1 MTAATAGTEW
11 RKFWTLPIAA
21 ALGYATSV
29 IHIYGLSPY
38 VVPVSEGFGW
48 QRSTVTFG
56 ITIAT
61 LISGLFAVPI
71 GMLVDRVGPRPI
83 GIAGVALLC
92 AAFALI
98 GFASTADE
106 WRWYLLWTVL
116 AFATLPVQATIWTAA
131 VATRFEAS
139 RGLAFAITLCGASV
153 AQALFPWLG
162 TELIAAHGWQ
172 TAMMLQAAIWAAIA
186 LPVIMLFFRGARDVK
201 AHVHEGEEVAAAA
214 APGYAEGLGFVEG
227 LKSSIYV
234 RLLIASVL
242 FTFVAL
248 ALVVNFIAIQTD
260 SGMEATQAGA
270 LAFWIGIFAIFGRL
284 GTGFLL
290 DRLPANYVGA
300 AIFCLPIMACFSFLY
315 LGTDA
320 AFLSAALI
328 GLTVGAEVDVIVYL
342 ATRHFGL
349 KAFGALYGGLLVALS
364 IGTATGPLFAANT
377 FDRTGNYDQFFWI
390 SIGCMAVSVLCLGS
404 LPRPAFGNEKS

>member
-1 MTAATAGTEW
+1 MTATGARSEW
-11 RKFWTLPIAA
+11 SRYWTLPVAA

-29 IHIYGLSPY
+29 IHIYGLGPF
-38 VVPVSEGFGW
+38 VVPISEAFEW
-48 QRSTVTFG
+48 PRTTVTLG

-92 AAFALI
+92 GAFALL
-98 GFASTADE
+98 GYAANGEETN
-106 WRWYLLWTVL
+106 WYLLWIVI

-153 AQALFPWLG
+153 AQAVFPWLG
-162 TELIAAHGWQ
+162 TQLIAAYGWQ
-172 TAMMLQAAIWAAIA
+172 QAMVLQGAIWAAIA
-186 LPVIMLFFRGARDVK
+186 LPVIILFFRGARDVK
-201 AHVHEGEEVAAAA
+201 AEPQTGEEVAAAA
-214 APGYAEGLGFVEG
+214 APGQPEGLTFVDG
-227 LKSSIYV
+227 LKSTVYL

-270 LAFWIGIFAIFGRL
+270 LAFWIGIFAIVGRL

-290 DRLPANYVGA
+290 DRLPGNYVGA
-300 AIFCLPIMACFSFLY
+300 AIFCLPILACVSFLY

-364 IGTATGPLFAANT
+364 IGTATGPLYASSV
-377 FDRTGNYDQFFWI
+377 FDQTGNYDRFFWI
-390 SIGCMAVSVLCLGS
+390 AIVCMAVSVACLAS
-404 LPRPAFGNEKS
+404 LPRPAFGTGK